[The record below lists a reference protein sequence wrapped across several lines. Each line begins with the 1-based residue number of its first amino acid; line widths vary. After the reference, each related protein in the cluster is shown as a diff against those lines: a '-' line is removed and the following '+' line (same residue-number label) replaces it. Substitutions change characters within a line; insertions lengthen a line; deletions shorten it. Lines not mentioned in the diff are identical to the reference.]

1 MPESRSSDP
10 AHDAKAVGADHQPSY
25 FVAAGVVLLAAGA
38 GLFHPGAGLI
48 TAGLACVTVGI
59 LGAPRKR

>member
-1 MPESRSSDP
+1 MPESKPSDP
-10 AHDAKAVGADHQPSY
+10 SGATPATSPAESSL
-25 FVAAGVVLLAAGA
+25 FVAAGVLLLAIGA

-48 TAGLACVTVGI
+48 TAGLACVTVGV